1 MLRLL
6 TTKTMK
12 LTNAKEMR
20 NSLNPTSSRTSTKDL
35 LVVIVK
41 IASDEALRVVKIAS
55 QTVRPSVSRHRAKDH
70 TLPPTADAKGVV
82 RRIIAHRKCEG
93 DLHRIG
99 ASLHLTGANL
109 HLTGANL
116 HLTGVIRLLTSVIL
130 LLLTRVFLRQE
141 ITLPRRISAMKFRK
155 RSGDR
160 KDDKKKKDD
169 ERSVVSDTQ
178 NVKKRREEI

>member
-12 LTNAKEMR
+12 LTNAKEMQ
-20 NSLNPTSSRTSTKDL
+20 NSLNPTSNTTSTKDL

-99 ASLHLTGANL
+99 ATGANL

-116 HLTGVIRLLTSVIL
+116 HLTGVILLLTSVIL
-130 LLLTRVFLRQE
+130 LLLTRVFLRRE